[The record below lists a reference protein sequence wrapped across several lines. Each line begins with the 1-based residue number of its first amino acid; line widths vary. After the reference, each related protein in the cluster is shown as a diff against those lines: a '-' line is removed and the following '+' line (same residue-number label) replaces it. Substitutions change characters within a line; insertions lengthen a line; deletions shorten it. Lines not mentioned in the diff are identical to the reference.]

1 MVLFQSLTFREQHA
15 WRPSML
21 YLSPLPARRWVQ
33 QDSLIFLTVHP
44 ILGVAPGSW
53 LHSGP
58 LAQLSRLCHSRNIA
72 FCFLWYLNH
81 PGQKETGGTGEGMTL
96 GVDCS
101 SDCPREGGVERSGVG
116 YQEDLCF
123 NLESAM
129 YQMKNVIFSRP
140 QLSLIVR
147 VILKTKWE
155 GEMVQVYISLLTNM
169 YFKHFY
175 LNIFITFIH
184 IFLCFIFSLLFSR

>member
-81 PGQKETGGTGEGMTL
+81 PGQKETGGTGEGMNQLPWGTRAFPPHA
-96 GVDCS
+96 GVLENQASPWGNSLRPGLSRQHPPGSGSVIS
-101 SDCPREGGVERSGVG
+101 SAS
-116 YQEDLCF
+116 LKTCF
-123 NLESAM
+123 NVVKILE
-129 YQMKNVIFSRP
+129 RTLP
-140 QLSLIVR
+140 
-147 VILKTKWE
+147 
-155 GEMVQVYISLLTNM
+155 TNS
-169 YFKHFY
+169 Y
-175 LNIFITFIH
+175 
-184 IFLCFIFSLLFSR
+184 